1 MYVCEK
7 VFVPLKGRTDVDK
20 FAELVE
26 RYAGGEFKLNFGP
39 NDMRKVVLHNDGIL
53 VTGEYGPELRYI
65 FADFSYCLDEF
76 GKPRLWVAHN
86 GESFDLSVYF

>member
-7 VFVPLKGRTDVDK
+7 EFVPLKGRTDVQK

-26 RYAGGEFKLNFGP
+26 RYKDCEFNLNFGP
-39 NDMRKVVLHNDGIL
+39 NDTRKVVLHKDAIL

-76 GKPRLWVAHN
+76 GKPRLWVAHEN
-86 GESFDLSVYF
+86 TMVDLSVYF